1 MVERFDTETSGSESE
16 LDTDSIHRK
25 ESINANVRRMNRPV
39 GSSIDL
45 TVTNGLV
52 DENFD
57 FTVFEAAREGSEDK
71 IWKQV

>member
-1 MVERFDTETSGSESE
+1 MDRFGTETSGSESE
-16 LDTDSIHRK
+16 HDTDSIHRK
-25 ESINANVRRMNRPV
+25 ESINANVRRMNRPM

-45 TVTNGLV
+45 TETHSGLY
-52 DENFD
+52 EETFD